1 MRRFAV
7 VCGLAVVGLTTVAGC
22 KKKQEGGGGTKS
34 GTGAGTGSGSGS
46 GAGPATTADAA
57 PAAAVKPTE
66 LPELPAAAALPAA
79 PMFLNAPP
87 ENPDNPTTP
96 EKVALGYRLFFDK
109 RLAGDGSMPC
119 EGCHHPD
126 KGWSSGAAL
135 DAKVGGAMNK
145 RNAPT
150 MLNLGYHTAL
160 YWDGRKP
167 TIEATVEAAWQGQL
181 GAKDKEADIAAALNA
196 VPVYRAHFWRAF
208 DQDADKATIV
218 KALGSFLRALT
229 AGDAP
234 WDRYEKGDKAAVSA
248 DAIKGFEVFRSAG
261 CAACHTPPLYSD
273 MMFHQVGIGWD
284 KPEGKRDH
292 GRKDKTEGNEDDG
305 KWKTPPLRNVALTA
319 PYFHDGSVATL
330 EAAIDVML
338 AGGAN
343 LGKVD
348 NMDEKM
354 QEVTLK
360 PGEKQQLRAFLEA
373 LTGTPAFAGAPTPA
387 LNPYRSFNRS

>member
-1 MRRFAV
+1 MKRFAV
-7 VCGLAVVGLTTVAGC
+7 VWALAALGVATVTGC
-22 KKKQEGGGGTKS
+22 KKKHQAGGGAGS
-34 GTGAGTGSGSGS
+34 GQGTGVDAAPT
-46 GAGPATTADAA
+46 AGPTADAA
-57 PAAAVKPTE
+57 PAPAVKPTD
-66 LPELPAAAALPAA
+66 LPELPPVAALPPA
-79 PMFLNAPP
+79 PLFLNAPP

-96 EKVALGYRLFFDK
+96 EKVALGYLLFFDK

-119 EGCHHPD
+119 EGCHHID
-126 KGWSSGAAL
+126 KGWSSGVAL

-150 MLNLGYHTAL
+150 VLNLGYHTAL

-181 GAKDKEADIAAALNA
+181 GAKDKEAEIAERLQA

-208 DQDADKATIV
+208 AQDPDKATIV
-218 KALGSFLRALT
+218 KALGAFLRAQT

-248 DAIKGFEVFRSAG
+248 DAVKGFELFRDAG

-273 MMFHQVGIGWD
+273 MMFHQVGVGWE
-284 KPEGKRDH
+284 KPEAKRDH
-292 GRKDKTEGNEDDG
+292 GRKDKTEANQDDG
-305 KWKTPPLRNVALTA
+305 KFKTPPLRNVALTA
-319 PYFHDGSVATL
+319 PYFHDGSAATL
-330 EAAIDVML
+330 DAAIDVML

-343 LGKVD
+343 AGKVD

-354 QEVTLK
+354 KEVVLK
-360 PGEKQQLRAFLEA
+360 PEEKKQLRAFLEA
-373 LTGTPAFAGAPTPA
+373 LTGTPAFATAPTLP
-387 LNPYRSFNRS
+387 